1 MIVSSARSTLW
12 VATPMRVADCDD
24 GSGLKTPDLCGRK
37 LLWLDRLPVFRASP
51 FPGGG
56 LAEHRAHHSAR
67 GGHSDWRA
75 FRTAGSPNWDLVFN
89 RFLPEQEALR
99 SWRGQLARRNATK

>member
-1 MIVSSARSTLW
+1 MIVSSARSPLW

-56 LAEHRAHHSAR
+56 LAEHRAHHSSR
-67 GGHSDWRA
+67 ERW
-75 FRTAGSPNWDLVFN
+75 P
-89 RFLPEQEALR
+89 
-99 SWRGQLARRNATK
+99 

>member
-56 LAEHRAHHSAR
+56 LAEHRAHHSAAY
-67 GGHSDWRA
+67 DWRRIHSA
-75 FRTAGSPNWDLVFN
+75 TP
-89 RFLPEQEALR
+89 Q
-99 SWRGQLARRNATK
+99 RNALT